1 MDEDIPLYVCLSF
14 PVGTAIT
21 MAFTLTSFLILL
33 PLYIFILYKGVK
45 QWRQQYSSSSMSH
58 SDVFTYHMVIIELL
72 SVLGSTLLTV
82 NAYTELQWLA
92 LTGIIILT
100 MNYTGQ
106 LAFHFLTCG
115 ERYLA
120 VVYPT
125 TYLKL
130 KNEKGIRIRNITI
143 GCVWLLCITW
153 GAIVP
158 MHTKKSFDLTILF
171 FTTSTF
177 ICILTLNLSIFWV
190 LIRLG
195 PREAGGRTQQC
206 DPSKVRLLFTFT
218 AIMGVLMLKISWSL
232 SSTFVLDLSHIEES
246 KRCSLAI
253 SIIWIN
259 IPSSLVLPVLFLQR
273 ARNRVQKLQ
282 AK

>member
-21 MAFTLTSFLILL
+21 MAFTLTSLLILL
-33 PLYIFILYKGVK
+33 PLYIFILYKDVK
-45 QWRQQYSSSSMSH
+45 QWRQQHSSTSMSH
-58 SDVFTYHMVIIELL
+58 SDVFAYHMVIIELL

-130 KNEKGIRIRNITI
+130 KKEKGIRIRNITI

-158 MHTKKSFDLTILF
+158 MHTNLLILPSFF
-171 FTTSTF
+171 SQ
-177 ICILTLNLSIFWV
+177 
-190 LIRLG
+190 
-195 PREAGGRTQQC
+195 P
-206 DPSKVRLLFTFT
+206 RLLFAF
-218 AIMGVLMLKISWSL
+218 
-232 SSTFVLDLSHIEES
+232 
-246 KRCSLAI
+246 
-253 SIIWIN
+253 
-259 IPSSLVLPVLFLQR
+259 
-273 ARNRVQKLQ
+273 
-282 AK
+282 